1 MKAGEVRDLSV
12 DEMHQKVA
20 DLEEELFNLKFQLE
34 IGQLENV
41 QKLKKTKQE
50 IARVKTIIREKQLEP
65 ESREE

>member
-12 DEMHQKVA
+12 DEMHQKVT

-41 QKLKKTKQE
+41 QKLKKTKRE